1 MSELR
6 DPKARER
13 PTEPE
18 VVMPEESALRTPRN
32 ADGRDTIVNQPL
44 TPDPPPGAKPEA
56 EAGPPLPAERR
67 SQTGRKAPGETT
79 LVSVP
84 TPADQAELELED
96 RLAECERKIFG
107 LEERLHVLS
116 ARSPGSSEPGWLVW
130 VVFLLALAVAWQLFQ
145 GRG

>member
-1 MSELR
+1 
-6 DPKARER
+6 
-13 PTEPE
+13 
-18 VVMPEESALRTPRN
+18 V
-32 ADGRDTIVNQPL
+32 
-44 TPDPPPGAKPEA
+44 TPDPPGVTPAV
-56 EAGPPLPAERR
+56 EAGPPQPAERR

-96 RLAECERKIFG
+96 RLAECERKIYG
-107 LEERLHVLS
+107 LDERLRVLE